1 MAEEIAFM
9 VNVFYFIYDLI
20 RQGIE
25 YLLGITLYQAN
36 PVYAQKYADAISM
49 LIPVT
54 ALWLILEFV
63 EGFRRFLKFIVLAGW
78 VLVLVSIGITLI

>member
-1 MAEEIAFM
+1 MVEEIAFM
-9 VNVFYFIYDLI
+9 VNVFYFVYDLI

-25 YLLGITLYQAN
+25 YLLSITLYQAN
-36 PVYAQKYADAISM
+36 PVYAEKYADAISM

-54 ALWLILEFV
+54 ALWLVLEFV
-63 EGFRRFLKFIVLAGW
+63 EGFRRFLKFIVLVGW

>member
-1 MAEEIAFM
+1 MVEEIAFM
-9 VNVFYFIYDLI
+9 VNVFYFVYDLI

-36 PVYAQKYADAISM
+36 SVYAAKYADAISM

-63 EGFRRFLKFIVLAGW
+63 EGFRRFLKFIVLIGW